1 MSTPTS
7 ANLKEDRVIVGLA
20 KLQNWFSDNW
30 KWVLILILV
39 CMGYA
44 FITEKSRKDQIK
56 EEQKYWEQA
65 AKATTVDQRAK
76 FIKANP
82 DRQASKVLSLQL
94 TRQYLDDGKFK
105 QALDTISKFIEKN
118 PNHAF
123 MSIALTLKAYAHE
136 ELGETEQALKTYREV
151 SAKGDMMS
159 VLTEQYTERLQEK

>member
-20 KLQNWFSDNW
+20 KLQNWLSENW

-65 AKATTVDQRAK
+65 AKATTPEQRAK

-82 DRQASKVLSLQL
+82 DRQASKVLALQL
-94 TRQYLDDGKFK
+94 TRQYLDDGKYK
-105 QALDTISKFIEKN
+105 EALGAISSFIEKN
-118 PNHAF
+118 PNHPFVSVA
-123 MSIALTLKAYAHE
+123 MTLKAYAHE
-136 ELGETEQALKTYREV
+136 ELGENDLALKTYQEI
-151 SAKGDMMS
+151 SSKGDLMS
-159 VLTEQYTERLQEK
+159 VLSERYANRLEEK

>member
-1 MSTPTS
+1 MSTPAS

-30 KWVLILILV
+30 KWILILVLV

-65 AKATTVDQRAK
+65 AKATTIEQRAK
-76 FIKANP
+76 FVNANSE
-82 DRQASKVLSLQL
+82 RQAAKVLSLQL
-94 TRQYLDDGKFK
+94 TRQYLDEGNYK
-105 QALDTISKFIEKN
+105 QALGTISKFIEKN
-118 PNHAF
+118 PNHPF

-136 ELGETEQALKTYREV
+136 ELGEVDQALQVYQEV
-151 SAKGDMMS
+151 SAKGDIMS
-159 VLTEQYTERLQEK
+159 VLSEQYSERLQEK